1 MECAIETVK
10 TVLVMAVEQE
20 NWRLVRQLT
29 RLIESIE
36 LRHMAQD
43 PSFLKRAEDL

>member
-1 MECAIETVK
+1 MERAIETVK
-10 TVLVMAVEQE
+10 TVLVMAVEDE

-29 RLIESIE
+29 RLIESLE
-36 LRHMAQD
+36 LRELEKN